1 MRLTL
6 NSFVYFVEEL
16 PKYTQSLLIILLFN
30 TLQRERVLTFSCVE
44 QILRLEISVSYV
56 HVMEE
61 LDSNTDVFHDLGCFC
76 KCICLNKPKGSCRY
90 LDYLSR

>member
-1 MRLTL
+1 MRLIL
-6 NSFVYFVEEL
+6 NSFVYLVEEL
-16 PKYTQSLLIILLFN
+16 PTLSLSSIILLFN
-30 TLQRERVLTFSCVE
+30 TLQRDRFLTFSCVE

>member
-1 MRLTL
+1 MRLIL
-6 NSFVYFVEEL
+6 NSFVYLVEEL
-16 PKYTQSLLIILLFN
+16 PTLSLSSIILLFN
-30 TLQRERVLTFSCVE
+30 TLQRDRFLTFSCVE

-61 LDSNTDVFHDLGCFC
+61 LDSNTDVFHDLRCFC

>member
-1 MRLTL
+1 MRLIL
-6 NSFVYFVEEL
+6 NSFVYLVEEL
-16 PKYTQSLLIILLFN
+16 PTLSLSSIILLFN
-30 TLQRERVLTFSCVE
+30 TLQRDQVLTFSCVE

-61 LDSNTDVFHDLGCFC
+61 LDSNTDVFHDLRCFC